1 MEEVQKIKRTPDGA
15 IIDGH
20 SHLAALYDQASTK
33 REIRL
38 SELATYKDLPQTNEG
53 KEYKMLLTMTNAE
66 AAIHFDIIHDGLFE
80 TVISL
85 DPVFS

>member
-1 MEEVQKIKRTPDGA
+1 MEEVQKIKRTLDGT

-20 SHLAALYDQASTK
+20 HNLALLYNQGRIK

-80 TVISL
+80 TVIVL
-85 DPVFS
+85 DPVSF